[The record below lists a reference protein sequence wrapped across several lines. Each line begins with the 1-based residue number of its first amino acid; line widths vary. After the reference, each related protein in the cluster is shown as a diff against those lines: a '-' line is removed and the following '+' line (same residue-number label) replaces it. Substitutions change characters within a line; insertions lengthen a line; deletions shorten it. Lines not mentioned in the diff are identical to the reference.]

1 MQDALGDTRS
11 LLQRIGTAAT
21 AWRCCRLLAT
31 VALAV
36 AAVAGTTVTVRAQ
49 WPTGCVELNDIV
61 EQHLGNVGNVGIYQ
75 RIHGDQAE
83 AACRADHR
91 TDVQTTFAWAF
102 GTSSPLSI
110 SAETAPSSPAF
121 QPVGGWPTS
130 CVYLNDVVE
139 AHLGNDHHVGIY
151 TRAFGDQAEA
161 RCQQD
166 HAEDVRQTFAWVGLC
181 EAATVARAA
190 RPGYIRAFD
199 AAGPTVSDLAASSRQ
214 LERLLIVMPWLGC
227 FTYPWLV
234 DGISDPDQMAL
245 NGLLLTDGINRDLA
259 MFVASA
265 DWFADGTN
273 STDMYSGEMYSLQ
286 YLQLIAQKSQSLAE
300 LLRSFTWLQ
309 DDLTFDE
316 TSTLRSL
323 NRIAERDLQF
333 TLDMARAPWVR
344 DGLVGY
350 EEDALGSL
358 GRLFLSNPDL
368 ARQLLANTVH
378 APVWSSDI
386 RLIGT
391 LEDFASHTDANGHRT
406 DRHHRIMSSPWFTD
420 GLDPRERALVNAL
433 SVVGVN
439 DHTVDIDL
447 QIDHNSLFNRLLEQ
461 QHTKSLTFS
470 LPLTGPFRIWVFDDK
485 PISEDLNIL
494 STFAQGLRGAER
506 IVNTAL
512 PFNDLVILMTRGPTG
527 DFGREEP
534 TSLTGILGL
543 WPRTVLVNQD
553 GIIRI
558 HETRTN
564 LIYQIVASLY
574 FDESAGPNYAYYD
587 HPDPRARLLNPKW
600 LARSAQEFINA
611 FANDSQGSRSFADQ
625 NHEWETEARSKCA
638 EAGQSNIFELSLQK
652 STVLY
657 SRAEP
662 LRHCADLYGRMLL
675 YRLLTTLGEERMSL
689 AMRDLHILA
698 ERDGERKNAEGILT
712 PSDKDIYRTFLTHTP
727 PDLRDEVRH
736 WYHHIHGGPFVHD
749 LN

>member
-1 MQDALGDTRS
+1 
-11 LLQRIGTAAT
+11 
-21 AWRCCRLLAT
+21 
-31 VALAV
+31 
-36 AAVAGTTVTVRAQ
+36 
-49 WPTGCVELNDIV
+49 
-61 EQHLGNVGNVGIYQ
+61 
-75 RIHGDQAE
+75 
-83 AACRADHR
+83 
-91 TDVQTTFAWAF
+91 
-102 GTSSPLSI
+102 
-110 SAETAPSSPAF
+110 
-121 QPVGGWPTS
+121 
-130 CVYLNDVVE
+130 
-139 AHLGNDHHVGIY
+139 
-151 TRAFGDQAEA
+151 
-161 RCQQD
+161 
-166 HAEDVRQTFAWVGLC
+166 
-181 EAATVARAA
+181 
-190 RPGYIRAFD
+190 
-199 AAGPTVSDLAASSRQ
+199 
-214 LERLLIVMPWLGC
+214 
-227 FTYPWLV
+227 
-234 DGISDPDQMAL
+234 
-245 NGLLLTDGINRDLA
+245 
-259 MFVASA
+259 
-265 DWFADGTN
+265 
-273 STDMYSGEMYSLQ
+273 MYSGEMYSLQ
-286 YLQLIAQKSQSLAE
+286 YLQLIAQKSKSLAD
-300 LLRSFTWLQ
+300 LLQSFTWLQ

-316 TSTLRSL
+316 TDTLRSL

-344 DGLVGY
+344 DGLAGY

-378 APVWSSDI
+378 TPVWSSDI
-386 RLIGT
+386 RVIGT
-391 LEDFASHTDANGHRT
+391 LEDFAIHTDAQGHRT
-406 DRHHRIMSSPWFTD
+406 DRHHRLVSTPWFTD

-433 SVVGVN
+433 RLVGVN

-447 QIDHNSLFNRLLEQ
+447 QINHNSLFDRLLEQ

-506 IVNTAL
+506 IVNTPL

-527 DFGREEP
+527 DFGKDEP
-534 TSLTGILGL
+534 TSLTGLSGL
-543 WPRTVLVNQD
+543 WPQTVLVNQD

-574 FDESAGPNYAYYD
+574 FDESAGPNYAYFD

-638 EAGQSNIFELSLQK
+638 EEGQSNIYELSLQK

-662 LRHCADLYGRMLL
+662 LRHCADLYGRILL
-675 YRLLTTLGEERMSL
+675 YRLFTTLGEERMSV
-689 AMRDLHILA
+689 AMRDLHVLA
-698 ERDGERKNAEGILT
+698 ELDGGRKNAEGILT
-712 PSDKDIYRTFLTHTP
+712 PSDKDIYHTFLRHSP

-736 WYHHIHGGPFVHD
+736 WYHHFHGGPFVHEAFQV
-749 LN
+749 

>member
-1 MQDALGDTRS
+1 MWRHYRIFVALV
-11 LLQRIGTAAT
+11 
-21 AWRCCRLLAT
+21 LAT
-31 VALAV
+31 TAV
-36 AAVAGTTVTVRAQ
+36 ASTATSAAAQ

-91 TDVQTTFAWAF
+91 ADVQSTFAWAF
-102 GTSSPLSI
+102 ETSVAVTAASAATAASTTSPF
-110 SAETAPSSPAF
+110 A
-121 QPVGGWPTS
+121 GGWPTT

-139 AHLGNDHHVGIY
+139 AHLGNDHNVGIY
-151 TRAFGDQAEA
+151 TRAFGDQAEK

-199 AAGPTVSDLAASSRQ
+199 AAGPTVGDLAASSRQ
-214 LERLLIVMPWLGC
+214 LERLLLVMPWLGC

-245 NGLLLTDGINRDLA
+245 NGLLLTDGIDRDLA

-286 YLQLIAQKSQSLAE
+286 YLQLIAQKSKSLAE
-300 LLRSFTWLQ
+300 LLRSLTWLR

-316 TSTLRSL
+316 TDTLRSL

-333 TLDMARAPWVR
+333 ALDMARAPWVR
-344 DGLVGY
+344 DGLAGY

-358 GRLFLSNPDL
+358 GRLFLTNPDF

-386 RLIGT
+386 RVIGT
-391 LEDFASHTDANGHRT
+391 LEDFASHTDAQGHRT
-406 DRHHRIMSSPWFTD
+406 DRHHRLVTTPWFTD

-433 SVVGVN
+433 RLVGVN

-447 QIDHNSLFNRLLEQ
+447 QIDHNSLFARLLEH

-470 LPLTGPFRIWVFDDK
+470 LPLTGPFRIWVFDDR

-494 STFAQGLRGAER
+494 SSFAQGLRGAER

-527 DFGREEP
+527 NFGRDEP
-534 TSLTGILGL
+534 TSLTGISGL
-543 WPRTVLVNQD
+543 WPQTVLVNQD

-574 FDESAGPNYAYYD
+574 FDESAGPNYAYYE
-587 HPDPRARLLNPKW
+587 HPDPRASLLDPKW

-638 EAGQSNIFELSLQK
+638 EEGQSNIYELSLQK

-662 LRHCADLYGRMLL
+662 LRHCADLYGRILL
-675 YRLLTTLGEERMSL
+675 YRLFTTLGEERMSL
-689 AMRDLHILA
+689 AMRDLHVLA
-698 ERDGERKNAEGILT
+698 ELDGGRKNAEGILT
-712 PSDKDIYRTFLTHTP
+712 PSDKDIYHTFLRHSP
-727 PDLRDEVRH
+727 PDLRD
-736 WYHHIHGGPFVHD
+736 
-749 LN
+749 

>member
-1 MQDALGDTRS
+1 MVLGAV
-11 LLQRIGTAAT
+11 LL
-21 AWRCCRLLAT
+21 
-31 VALAV
+31 VA
-36 AAVAGTTVTVRAQ
+36 TTVNVGAQ
-49 WPTGCVELNDIV
+49 WPMGCVELNDIV
-61 EQHLGNVGNVGIYQ
+61 EQHLGNTGNVGIYQ
-75 RIHGDQAE
+75 RLHGDQAE
-83 AACRADHR
+83 TACRSDHR

-102 GTSSPLSI
+102 ETSAAVTAA
-110 SAETAPSSPAF
+110 SAATAASTTSQFA
-121 QPVGGWPTS
+121 GGWPTT

-139 AHLGNDHHVGIY
+139 AHLGNDHNVGIY
-151 TRAFGDQAEA
+151 ARAFDDQAEA

-166 HAEDVRQTFAWVGLC
+166 HANDVRGTFAWAGLC
-181 EAATVARAA
+181 EAATTARAA
-190 RPGYIRAFD
+190 RPGHIRAFD
-199 AAGPTVSDLAASSRQ
+199 AAGPTVSDLSASNRQ
-214 LERLLIVMPWLGC
+214 LERLLSVMPWLGC
-227 FTYPWLV
+227 FTYPWLA

-273 STDMYSGEMYSLQ
+273 STDMYSGEIYFLQ
-286 YLQLIAQKSQSLAE
+286 YLQLLAQKSKSLAD
-300 LLRSFTWLQ
+300 LLQSFTWLQ

-316 TSTLRSL
+316 TDTLRSL

-386 RLIGT
+386 RVIGT
-391 LEDFASHTDANGHRT
+391 LEDFASHTDAQGHRT
-406 DRHHRIMSSPWFTD
+406 DRHHRIVSTPWFTD

-433 SVVGVN
+433 SMVGVN
-439 DHTVDIDL
+439 NHSVDIDL
-447 QIDHNSLFNRLLEQ
+447 QIDHNSHFDRLLEQ

-470 LPLTGPFRIWVFDDK
+470 LPLTGPFRVWVFDDK

-494 STFAQGLRGAER
+494 NTFAHGLRGAER

-527 DFGREEP
+527 NFGRDEP
-534 TSLTGILGL
+534 TSLTGISGL
-543 WPRTVLVNQD
+543 WPQTVLVNQD

-574 FDESAGPNYAYYD
+574 FDESAGPNYAYYE

-600 LARSAQEFINA
+600 LARSAHEFINA

-625 NHEWETEARSKCA
+625 NHEWVTEAQSKCA
-638 EAGQSNIFELSLQK
+638 AGGYSNIYELSLQER
-652 STVLY
+652 TVLY

-662 LRHCADLYGRMLL
+662 LRHCADLYGRILL
-675 YRLLTTLGEERMSL
+675 YRIFTTLGEERMSL
-689 AMRDLHILA
+689 AMRDIHVLA
-698 ERDGERKNAEGILT
+698 EGDGEWKNAEGILT
-712 PSDKDIYRTFLTHTP
+712 PSDRDIYHTFLTHTP
-727 PDLRDEVRH
+727 TELRDEVRH
-736 WYHHIHGGPFVHD
+736 WYHHIHGGPFVHEV
-749 LN
+749 N